1 MGRPKGTSRLERSQ
15 AYRCMLRYGAAS
27 NFSTGELAKAFEIS
41 PRTIERHLKTLKE
54 SGPAEKEAS

>member
-1 MGRPKGTSRLERSQ
+1 
-15 AYRCMLRYGAAS
+15 MLRYGAAS